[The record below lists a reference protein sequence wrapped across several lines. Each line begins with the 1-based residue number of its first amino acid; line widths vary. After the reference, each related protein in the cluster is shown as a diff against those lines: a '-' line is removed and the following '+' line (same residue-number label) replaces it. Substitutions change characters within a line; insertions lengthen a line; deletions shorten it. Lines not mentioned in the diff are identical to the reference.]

1 MLVPY
6 IRSMSTKQQPTKY
19 FVKID
24 GDSSGEM
31 FVEPKTKAFDTFEEA
46 KAEYRRLRLEDY
58 VTYSEEED
66 EEFMRE
72 LTERIDALTDP
83 GRDCVIDSF
92 NYENSDLSDEN
103 TYMNLE
109 ISLVRSSTY
118 KTRIVYEV

>member
-1 MLVPY
+1 
-6 IRSMSTKQQPTKY
+6 MSTKQQPTKY

-31 FVEPKTKAFDTFEEA
+31 FVEPETKAFDTFEEA

-72 LTERIDALTDP
+72 LTKRIDALTDP

-109 ISLVRSSTY
+109 ISFVRSSTY